1 MEVLMYQLVIIM
13 FTALGV
19 TDDAIQVE
27 RLDGQPLA
35 FETHDDC
42 IKYLWKNLDE
52 LKAFGRAQFGG
63 VPVKSI
69 SCHRIRDIEEMR
81 GNGV

>member
-27 RLDGQPLA
+27 RVDGQPLA

-42 IKYLWKNLDE
+42 I
-52 LKAFGRAQFGG
+52 
-63 VPVKSI
+63 
-69 SCHRIRDIEEMR
+69 
-81 GNGV
+81 

>member
-1 MEVLMYQLVIIM
+1 MYQLVIIM

-27 RLDGQPLA
+27 RLNGKPLA

-42 IKYLWKNLDE
+42 IKHLWENLDE

-69 SCHRIRDIEEMR
+69 SCHKIKHIEEMR
-81 GNGV
+81 GNDV

>member
-1 MEVLMYQLVIIM
+1 MYQLVIIM

-19 TDDAIQVE
+19 TNDAIQVE
-27 RLDGQPLA
+27 RLNGQPLA
-35 FETHDDC
+35 FATQEEC
-42 IKYLWKNLDE
+42 IEHLWENLED

-69 SCHRIRDIEEMR
+69 SCHKIRDIEELR
-81 GNGV
+81 GDGV

>member
-1 MEVLMYQLVIIM
+1 MYHLVIIM

-27 RLDGQPLA
+27 RLNGQPLA
-35 FETHDDC
+35 FATQEEC
-42 IKYLWKNLDE
+42 IAHLWENLEE

-69 SCHRIRDIEEMR
+69 SCHKISDIEELR

>member
-1 MEVLMYQLVIIM
+1 MYQLVIIM

-27 RLDGQPLA
+27 RLNGQPLA
-35 FETHDDC
+35 FETHEQC
-42 IKYLWKNLDE
+42 IKHLWDNLDA

-69 SCHRIRDIEEMR
+69 SCHKIKEIREMR
-81 GNGV
+81 GDGV

>member
-1 MEVLMYQLVIIM
+1 MYQLVIIM

-19 TDDAIQVE
+19 TDYAIQVE
-27 RLDGQPLA
+27 RLNGQPLA
-35 FETHDDC
+35 FETHEEC
-42 IKYLWKNLDE
+42 IAHLWENLED

-69 SCHRIRDIEEMR
+69 SCHKIRDIEELR
-81 GNGV
+81 GDGV